1 MAVYG
6 HQPCTGTHAWTTAAV
21 YFACIGRSW
30 PCVCASCFGS
40 RLTGLAGRVHRQSS
54 PELCQLSPHCT
65 SRADCR
71 RWRVVGCSP
80 LLRQW
85 APRPTF
91 CSCSMGPRCA
101 CPPAR
106 PPPRPRFATPARSA
120 AAHAWRF
127 DRASARDPALPALC
141 SPTHS
146 PLALAQ
152 IVVPR
157 GREAAAVRMR
167 RPAAGGVRAAAAR
180 MVGLDGTQGAPG
192 RAVRRLGAA
201 DSESQDTCFFS
212 FLAVY

>member
-1 MAVYG
+1 MAG
-6 HQPCTGTHAWTTAAV
+6 GGLQPTAPTVGPEA
-21 YFACIGRSW
+21 YFLFVLDGAK
-30 PCVCASCFGS
+30 V
-40 RLTGLAGRVHRQSS
+40 RL
-54 PELCQLSPHCT
+54 
-65 SRADCR
+65 
-71 RWRVVGCSP
+71 
-80 LLRQW
+80 
-85 APRPTF
+85 
-91 CSCSMGPRCA
+91 
-101 CPPAR
+101 PAR
-106 PPPRPRFATPARSA
+106 PPSTPPALSPARSA

-127 DRASARDPALPALC
+127 DRASACDPALPALC

-201 DSESQDTCFFS
+201 DNESQDTCFFS
-212 FLAVY
+212 FLALY